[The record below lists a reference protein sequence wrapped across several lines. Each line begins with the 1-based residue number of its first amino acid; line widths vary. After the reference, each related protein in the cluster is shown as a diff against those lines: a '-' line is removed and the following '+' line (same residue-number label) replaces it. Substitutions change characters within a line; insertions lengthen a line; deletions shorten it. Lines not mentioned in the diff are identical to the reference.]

1 MQPGDAYPGTMSA
14 ADPDRGSASEPGRGF
29 EELTLPH
36 LKSLYRLAIRLT
48 GSATS
53 AEDLVQETYLKALQ
67 AFSGLRDPG
76 RARPWLFQI
85 LSRLVTD
92 RNRADRREVPIEDTH
107 ELDRFSLYDRIA
119 DEDPFPYS
127 NRLHDDFLAQFQDE
141 DVRRAL
147 LGLPEVYRVPLVLVY
162 AEEMSYR
169 ELAEVLGCP
178 LGTVM
183 SRLYRGR
190 KALEREL
197 WECARKRGLV
207 KTWIP

>member
-1 MQPGDAYPGTMSA
+1 MSA
-14 ADPDRGSASEPGRGF
+14 ADPERGSASEPGRGF
-29 EELTLPH
+29 E
-36 LKSLYRLAIRLT
+36 
-48 GSATS
+48 
-53 AEDLVQETYLKALQ
+53 
-67 AFSGLRDPG
+67 
-76 RARPWLFQI
+76 
-85 LSRLVTD
+85 
-92 RNRADRREVPIEDTH
+92 

-127 NRLHDDFLAQFQDE
+127 NRLHDDFLAHFQDE

-169 ELAEVLGCP
+169 ELAEVLACP

-207 KTWIP
+207 KTWMP